1 MNINLLI
8 RDVVL
13 IAIGINVAMIYFS
26 FLLDN
31 KTLLATAGVSLAAL
45 LIALALK
52 AYDLF
57 E

>member
-1 MNINLLI
+1 
-8 RDVVL
+8 
-13 IAIGINVAMIYFS
+13 MIYFS

-45 LIALALK
+45 LIALAIK